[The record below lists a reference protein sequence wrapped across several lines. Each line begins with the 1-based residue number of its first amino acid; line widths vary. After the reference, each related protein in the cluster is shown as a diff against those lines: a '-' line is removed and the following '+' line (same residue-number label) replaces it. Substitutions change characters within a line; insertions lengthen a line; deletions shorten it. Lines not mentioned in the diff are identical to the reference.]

1 MSIVQYNHKTMEM
14 AVVNLWNECCA
25 FDPVTAEKFRKQA
38 LFDENFDNGL
48 CYVAIEDEQVVG
60 FVLGTKRKFPYLERG
75 LEPDQGWINVIFVKE
90 GYRRKGIGTALLK
103 TVESIL
109 IQNGVKRITLAAYS
123 PNYFFAGLDSE
134 NYPQSIGFFE
144 KNAYL
149 SYEKH
154 YSMGMNLHGFQLS
167 DKIKEKKRL
176 AESKGYAFLPFTY
189 EYSLELLD
197 FLKEEFG
204 GGWKRNALINMQKD
218 KAEERLFIVLN
229 PEGKICGFANRAIDD
244 NEMRFGPIGVS
255 AKERNN
261 GLGSILLECA
271 MYEMTKKGLY
281 RMFFMTTD
289 DSGRRYYERL
299 GLDVIRTFTTYRKEI
314 K

>member
-1 MSIVQYNHKTMEM
+1 MSIIQYNHRTMES
-14 AVVNLWNECCA
+14 AVVNLWNECCQ
-25 FDPVTAEKFRKQA
+25 FDPLTVQKFRKQA

-48 CYVAIEDEQVVG
+48 CFAAVENEQVVG
-60 FVLGTKRKFPYLERG
+60 FILGTKRKFPYLERG

-90 GYRRKGIGTALLK
+90 EFRRKGIGTALLK
-103 TVESIL
+103 TVEDIL
-109 IQNGVKRITLAAYS
+109 IAKGVKRITLAAYS
-123 PNYFFAGLDSE
+123 PNYFFAGLDPE
-134 NYPQSIGFFE
+134 NYPESIGFFE
-144 KNAYL
+144 RNAYIA
-149 SYEKH
+149 YEKH

-167 DKIKEKKRL
+167 EAVKEKKRA
-176 AESKGYAFLPFTY
+176 AESKGYVFQNFTY

-218 KAEERLFIVLN
+218 KAEERLFLILN
-229 PEGKICGFANRAIDD
+229 PEGKICGFANRSIDD

-271 MYEMTKKGLY
+271 MYEMAKKGLY

-289 DSGRRYYERL
+289 DPGRRYYERL
-299 GLDVIRTFTTYRKEI
+299 GLEVIRTFVTYRKEV

>member
-1 MSIVQYNHKTMEM
+1 MSIIQYNHRTMES
-14 AVVNLWNECCA
+14 AVVNLWNECCV
-25 FDPVTAEKFRKQA
+25 FDPLTTQKFRKQA

-48 CYVAIEDEQVVG
+48 CFVEIEDDQVVG
-60 FVLGTKRKFPYLERG
+60 FILGTKRKFPYLERG
-75 LEPDQGWINVIFVKE
+75 LESDQGWINVIFVKE
-90 GYRRKGIGTALLK
+90 EYRRRGIGTKLLR
-103 TVESIL
+103 TVEDIL
-109 IQNGVKRITLAAYS
+109 TERGVKKITLAAYS
-123 PNYFFAGLDSE
+123 PNFFFAGLDPD

-144 KNAYL
+144 KNAY
-149 SYEKH
+149 SAYEKH
-154 YSMGMNLHGFQLS
+154 YSMGMNLHGFQIS
-167 DKIKEKKRL
+167 EKVKEKKRL
-176 AESKGYAFLPFTY
+176 AESKGYVFQNFTY

-204 GGWKRNALINMQKD
+204 GGWKRSALINMQKD
-218 KAEERLFIVLN
+218 QAQERLFLVLN
-229 PEGKICGFANRAIDD
+229 PEGKICGFANRSIDD

-289 DSGRRYYERL
+289 DHGRRYYERI
-299 GLDVIRTFTTYRKEI
+299 GLDVIRTFITYRKEI
-314 K
+314 N